1 MDEDEFVRGGKA
13 GGGSRF
19 GAGLEARAE
28 AIKDGG
34 I

>member
-1 MDEDEFVRGGKA
+1 MDEGEFVRGGKA
-13 GGGSRF
+13 GGGPHI